1 MNNLTNKVDGSKI
14 KPWFPDF
21 PNRNPLLP
29 KPGDGSSVI
38 VTPDD
43 GDDKNP
49 NVPDRPDGDTGYVD
63 VPDLSGDDGG
73 SKIRLTAL
81 VVQIKIL
88 TN

>member
-1 MNNLTNKVDGSKI
+1 MVQKI

-63 VPDLSGDDGG
+63 VLIYLVMMEDQ
-73 SKIRLTAL
+73 KIRLTAL